1 MSSWWNI
8 TGFFSQRWE
17 ILTGSV
23 PATINGSDTCVCFIR
38 HMQSPGHDPNIHY
51 LGFLSGFF
59 PFFFFMVGSL
69 FSQLHILSSS
79 KPACFSA
86 SWFLHICNKKHER
99 KLLRKANSQRYERRA
114 GQLQARKHFQI
125 SGCFGLRN
133 RHSTNI
139 WRRVWVLTLQSPN
152 SVNYMCRALFLK
164 QY

>member
-51 LGFLSGFF
+51 LGFLSLFF
-59 PFFFFMVGSL
+59 PFFVMVGSL
-69 FSQLHILSSS
+69 FSQLHILSSA
-79 KPACFSA
+79 KAVCFSA
-86 SWFLHICNKKHER
+86 SWFLLISNKKNER

-114 GQLQARKHFQI
+114 GQLQAQRHNQI
-125 SGCFGLRN
+125 SRYFAPTD
-133 RHSTNI
+133 RHSSNI
-139 WRRVWVLTLQSPN
+139 WRHIWVLILQS
-152 SVNYMCRALFLK
+152 SKCSQLYV
-164 QY
+164 